1 MKLFSKP
8 ALFLVGSM
16 LALFGASAFAGT
28 TGAEFQSL
36 YQTLY
41 EWVTGYLGR
50 AIAIASFIIGAGIGL
65 ARSSAIP
72 ALVGVVMALFM
83 FYIPVVINNIVAA
96 VI

>member
-1 MKLFSKP
+1 MKLSNKA
-8 ALFLVGSM
+8 ALLSVGAV

-28 TGAEFQSL
+28 TGAEFQGL

-41 EWVTGYLGR
+41 DWATGYLGR
-50 AIAIASFIIGAGIGL
+50 AFAIAAFIIGAGIGL
-65 ARSSAIP
+65 ARTSAIP

-83 FYIPVVINNIVAA
+83 FYIPTVINNIVSA